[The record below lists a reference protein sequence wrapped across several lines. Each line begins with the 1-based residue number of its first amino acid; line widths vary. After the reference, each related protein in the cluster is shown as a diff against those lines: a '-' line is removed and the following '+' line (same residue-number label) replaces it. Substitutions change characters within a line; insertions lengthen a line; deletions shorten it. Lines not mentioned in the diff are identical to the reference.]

1 MKKILFLLTIFFSF
15 IFNLYAL
22 NNISINNNM
31 LIPEFNKNTKVY
43 NVFVPSNIEII
54 TIVVDKDDNEVI
66 TGSGSKSLKE
76 GLNVIEIISYIND
89 IEVERYTFNITRGN
103 ITYDK
108 TNSNLKNLIIND
120 YEVNFNEFVYEY
132 EIKVKTNDK
141 LNIYYETNT
150 PLETV
155 TLKGDTSLKNKENVI
170 TIKVISGD
178 KKHSST
184 YKIKI
189 IKELKDNTSNKK
201 TSIFDN
207 KKFTS
212 FELKLIIIVL
222 IFLGLIISSIIF
234 YFIFIKK
241 KKYFRPF
248 KQKKKP

>member
-89 IEVERYTFNITRGN
+89 IEVERYTLNITRGN

-120 YEVNFNEFVYEY
+120 YEINFNEFVYEY
-132 EIKVKTNDK
+132 EIKIKTNDK
-141 LNIYYETNT
+141 LNIHYETNT
-150 PLETV
+150 PIETV
-155 TLKGDTSLKNKENVI
+155 TLKGDTSLKNKEYVI
-170 TIKVISGD
+170 TIKVIS
-178 KKHSST
+178 
-184 YKIKI
+184 
-189 IKELKDNTSNKK
+189 
-201 TSIFDN
+201 
-207 KKFTS
+207 
-212 FELKLIIIVL
+212 
-222 IFLGLIISSIIF
+222 
-234 YFIFIKK
+234 
-241 KKYFRPF
+241 
-248 KQKKKP
+248 

>member
-89 IEVERYTFNITRGN
+89 IEVERYTLNITRGN

-120 YEVNFNEFVYEY
+120 YEINFNEFVYEY

-141 LNIYYETNT
+141 LNIHYETNT

>member
-89 IEVERYTFNITRGN
+89 TEVERYTLNITRGN

-120 YEVNFNEFVYEY
+120 YEINFNEFVYEY

-141 LNIYYETNT
+141 LNIHYETNT

>member
-89 IEVERYTFNITRGN
+89 TEVERYTLNITRGN

>member
-89 IEVERYTFNITRGN
+89 IEVERYTLNITRGN

-120 YEVNFNEFVYEY
+120 YEINFNEFVYEY
-132 EIKVKTNDK
+132 EIKIKTNDK
-141 LNIYYETNT
+141 LNIHYETNT

-155 TLKGDTSLKNKENVI
+155 TLKGDTSLKNKENII

-201 TSIFDN
+201 TSLFDN

-248 KQKKKP
+248 KQKKRP

>member
-89 IEVERYTFNITRGN
+89 TEVERYTLNITRGN

-189 IKELKDNTSNKK
+189 IKELKDNTPNKK
-201 TSIFDN
+201 ASIFDN

>member
-89 IEVERYTFNITRGN
+89 TEVERYTLNITRGN

-132 EIKVKTNDK
+132 EIKIKTNYK
-141 LNIYYETNT
+141 LNIHYETNT

-212 FELKLIIIVL
+212 FELKLIII
-222 IFLGLIISSIIF
+222 
-234 YFIFIKK
+234 YN
-241 KKYFRPF
+241 
-248 KQKKKP
+248 

>member
-31 LIPEFNKNTKVY
+31 LIPDFNKNTKVY

-89 IEVERYTFNITRGN
+89 TEVERYTLNITRGN

-120 YEVNFNEFVYEY
+120 YEINFNEFVYEY

-141 LNIYYETNT
+141 LNIHYETNT